1 MIRKTVG
8 YLFNKEKMYNFAWP
22 FMNIQNPY
30 QGVEH
35 KVFKRTFLQSTEVG
49 VEFDPPMTSEDFS
62 VRIVPFVN
70 DVFKQNIKEG
80 IDSTTERAQLNSGN
94 NQVKFDFTLKSAKVI
109 IGQPSYKSFSSSAL
123 QFIQVLVR
131 FIKEVAN
138 TSTVNRAYIKKTNI
152 WPIESKNSKQSLKGA
167 LFFIFKE
174 EHIDDIAN
182 IKFEESDY
190 PVSAAKEA
198 VVKCGDS
205 ASLRAVIRVEL
216 SDSTNINSILGLEA
230 QASDVNID
238 DIVPTLSLLNDIV
251 FCAFTDIVSDNIF
264 DLMSKEAL

>member
-1 MIRKTVG
+1 
-8 YLFNKEKMYNFAWP
+8 
-22 FMNIQNPY
+22 MNIQNPY

-49 VEFDPPMTSEDFS
+49 VEFDPPMTSENFS

-70 DVFKQNIKEG
+70 NAFNQSINTTLDT
-80 IDSTTERAQLNSGN
+80 TTERVELNSIDD
-94 NQVKFDFTLKSAKVI
+94 KIRFDFTLNSARVI
-109 IGQPSYKSFSSSAL
+109 INQSAYKSFSSSAL
-123 QFIQVLVR
+123 PFIQTIVK
-131 FIKEVAN
+131 FITEVAKTN
-138 TSTVNRAYIKKTNI
+138 TISRSYIKKTNG
-152 WPIESKNSKQSLKGA
+152 WPIESKNSKQAFRGA
-167 LFFIFKE
+167 SFFIFKK

-205 ASLRAVIRVEL
+205 ASLRAVIRVEID
-216 SDSTNINSILGLEA
+216 DSTHANFILGLQA
-230 QASDVNID
+230 QAEGINTED
-238 DIVPTLSLLNDIV
+238 TLPALSKLNDIV

-264 DLMSKEAL
+264 DLMSKESL